1 MLIKILG
8 TAAAE
13 GWPAVFCRCETCQRV
28 RKAGGKDIRSR
39 ASIQF
44 TRLRQGDFAKATS
57 PRGYG
62 GQASHQIDLPP
73 DHWYHEAVLGA
84 DMSGLEHLF
93 ITHSHQDHWS
103 PRSLLFLAPPFGHGR
118 TEPLN
123 VYGNEVVVQQGTD
136 MYKNREGDT
145 VVFHQI
151 EPFVPVQAGDFVF
164 TPLRARHMQNEECLN
179 YLVTSDGKTV
189 LYNCDTG
196 WYTDDTWEF
205 LEDQRLDAIIS
216 ECTCGPHSGGSGH
229 MSFETVFAL
238 KERLEKAGAF
248 NNGVFVA
255 THFSHNVGLLHSE
268 LEYILNERHI
278 QTAYDGME
286 ISL

>member
-1 MLIKILG
+1 MRIKILG

-13 GWPAVFCRCETCQRV
+13 GWPAVFCRCETCQRA
-28 RKAGGKDIRSR
+28 RASGGKDIRSR
-39 ASIQF
+39 ASIRF
-44 TRLRQGDFAKATS
+44 NST
-57 PRGYG
+57 
-62 GQASHQIDLPP
+62 HQIDLPP

-123 VYGNEVVVQQGTD
+123 IYGNEAVIQQGRD
-136 MYKNREGDT
+136 LHRAREGEF

-151 EPFVPVQAGDFVF
+151 EPFAPIQAGDFVF
-164 TPLRARHMQNEECLN
+164 TPIRARHMESETCLN
-179 YLVTSDGKTV
+179 YLVNSDGKTV
-189 LYNCDTG
+189 LYTCDTS
-196 WYTDDTWEF
+196 WYADDTWEF
-205 LEDQRLDAIIS
+205 LEGQRLDAIIS
-216 ECTCGPHSGGSGH
+216 ECTCGPHSGGTGH

-238 KERLEKAGAF
+238 KDRLGKAGAF
-248 NNGVFVA
+248 TDGVFFI
-255 THFSHNVGLLHSE
+255 THFSHNVGLLHTE
-268 LEYILNERHI
+268 IEYVVNQHKI

-286 ISL
+286 ITL

>member
-13 GWPAVFCRCETCQRV
+13 GWPAVFCRCETCQRA
-28 RKAGGKDIRSR
+28 RASGGKDIRSR
-39 ASIQF
+39 ASVRF
-44 TRLRQGDFAKATS
+44 NDT
-57 PRGYG
+57 
-62 GQASHQIDLPP
+62 HQIDLPP

-151 EPFVPVQAGDFVF
+151 EPFVSVQAGDFVF
-164 TPLRARHMQNEECLN
+164 TPLRARHMESETCLI
-179 YLVTSDGKTV
+179 YLVHANDRTA
-189 LYNCDTG
+189 LYGCDTG
-196 WYTDDTWEF
+196 RLPDDTWEF
-205 LEDQRLDAIIS
+205 LETQRLDVIVF
-216 ECTCGPHSGGSGH
+216 ECTLGPHDGGNGH
-229 MSFETVFAL
+229 GDIAKIFAL

-286 ISL
+286 IAL